1 MSATFLLALCAR
13 PILHGYALKRFRR
26 HRDLISRD
34 EMRSICDEGI
44 VEATRRFDP
53 TKGSFLAFARFWVDR
68 YVLRAVGEEL
78 AWQRQRVGEHDEP
91 TQHLEA
97 MNANDLLEDEVMI
110 RQLMSRLDIVS
121 CELWCRHHQDG
132 ETLRELST
140 AFGLSL
146 RKIRNALARADSR
159 ITQLRDERP
168 TTPRVPGAARSR
180 TCRTRRSA
188 KA

>member
-53 TKGSFLAFARFWVDR
+53 TKGSFLTFARFWVDR

-97 MNANDLLEDEVMI
+97 TGSSDLLEDEVAI
-110 RQLMSRLDIVS
+110 RQLMSRLDVLS

-132 ETLRELST
+132 ETLRELSA

-146 RKIRNALARADSR
+146 RKIRNELARADSR
-159 ITQLRDERP
+159 ITQLRDDSP
-168 TTPRVPGAARSR
+168 IPPRVPVYGRR
-180 TCRTRRSA
+180 RTRRTRDR
-188 KA
+188 